1 MPVAVITGANSG
13 LGFAVACRLI
23 TAVEGITIV
32 VTCRS
37 TTKAKDTLRRL
48 QHKYPAKTLKLDY
61 ALLDLASM
69 RSVHDTAK
77 ELKERFGRID
87 YLYLN
92 AGAGDFIGL
101 DWKQLALDF
110 WNVFIAALT
119 APTYKLQR
127 IGRKSGDGLGWVFQC
142 NVFGHFYLM
151 KELLP
156 VMKDGGKVIWTSSLE
171 AFPWA
176 FSYPDP
182 TKTLSDVAD
191 ASTSTPSD
199 TLQLLTNTHSYEG
212 SKRITDVLHIASYKS
227 IFKSYKVRQYLT
239 HPGICGT
246 NIMADHLIKPF
257 FWGMFACFYLARL
270 LGSVWH
276 TCTAHKGALSSLYCA
291 VIDDDMSKKFGSGTD
306 RSVTSR
312 KEDGF
317 TKPWTTYTGIAS
329 NRDRRKTQ
337 SHPITETMPAR
348 PLAHLSRSIFA
359 ARPLLRQPV
368 RYNSS
373 AATGLWIQTEQTPN
387 VDALKFIP
395 GRPVLPNPSSQSLE
409 FKSGRD
415 AMSSPL
421 ARKLFTVDG
430 VKAVFFGPDF
440 ITVTKST
447 DAQWPHVKPEIFS
460 LIMEHITA
468 GLPLVSDA
476 ESTPAAASDT
486 APLDTDSEDVAMIKE
501 LLDTRIRPTIQEDG
515 GDVEFR
521 EFRDGWVYL
530 KLKGACST
538 CDSSTLTLRNG
549 IESMLM
555 HYVPSVEGVQQ
566 VLDQEE
572 EVALKEFEKLEAR
585 LRAAGGR

>member
-1 MPVAVITGANSG
+1 MSA
-13 LGFAVACRLI
+13 
-23 TAVEGITIV
+23 
-32 VTCRS
+32 RS
-37 TTKAKDTLRRL
+37 
-48 QHKYPAKTLKLDY
+48 
-61 ALLDLASM
+61 
-69 RSVHDTAK
+69 
-77 ELKERFGRID
+77 
-87 YLYLN
+87 
-92 AGAGDFIGL
+92 
-101 DWKQLALDF
+101 
-110 WNVFIAALT
+110 
-119 APTYKLQR
+119 
-127 IGRKSGDGLGWVFQC
+127 
-142 NVFGHFYLM
+142 
-151 KELLP
+151 
-156 VMKDGGKVIWTSSLE
+156 
-171 AFPWA
+171 
-176 FSYPDP
+176 
-182 TKTLSDVAD
+182 
-191 ASTSTPSD
+191 
-199 TLQLLTNTHSYEG
+199 
-212 SKRITDVLHIASYKS
+212 
-227 IFKSYKVRQYLT
+227 
-239 HPGICGT
+239 
-246 NIMADHLIKPF
+246 
-257 FWGMFACFYLARL
+257 LAR
-270 LGSVWH
+270 
-276 TCTAHKGALSSLYCA
+276 
-291 VIDDDMSKKFGSGTD
+291 
-306 RSVTSR
+306 
-312 KEDGF
+312 
-317 TKPWTTYTGIAS
+317 
-329 NRDRRKTQ
+329 
-337 SHPITETMPAR
+337 
-348 PLAHLSRSIFA
+348 LSRSIFA
-359 ARPLLRQPV
+359 ARPLSRQPV

-373 AATGLWIQTEQTPN
+373 AQTGLWIQTEQTPN

-415 AMSSPL
+415 AMASPL

-440 ITVTKST
+440 ITVTKGT